1 MAQTARPAAHTSHQS
16 PQAAAPTGARTWPL
30 SVGRAMALHARHA
43 SELEVQSGCVWVTLD
58 GPHTGAPND
67 SGDVFLNA
75 GTRLRVPAGQRVVL
89 EALRCTGGDA
99 AQLRWSRV
107 APAYGF
113 LGVLGFGEVLAVLRG
128 AALGALRG
136 ALAGARAAR
145 AASSASR
152 AHGAM
157 ACGESI
163 ASSGA
168 L

>member
-1 MAQTARPAAHTSHQS
+1 MAHPAAQTSHQS
-16 PQAAAPTGARTWPL
+16 PKAVAPIGARTWPL
-30 SVGRAMALHARHA
+30 PAGRAMSLHAPYA
-43 SELEVQSGCVWVTLD
+43 IELLVQSGCVWATLN
-58 GPHTGAPND
+58 GPHTGAANN

-75 GTRLRVPAGQRVVL
+75 GARLRVPAGQRVVV
-89 EALRCTGGDA
+89 EALRSADGDA
-99 AQLRWSRV
+99 AQLHWGRV

-113 LGVLGFGEVLAVLRG
+113 LGIAGGFGVLGALAVLRG
-128 AALGALRG
+128 AARGAVRG

-145 AASSASR
+145 AASNASR

-157 ACGESI
+157 ACGESM